1 MVHPP
6 ERAAHASAAAMY
18 RLHVAGG
25 SRGCCDTKI
34 RGAAPKT
41 SGPACMH
48 LGRQL
53 VRLRGHRRP
62 SRDVTQASG
71 PACKCAEPIRGNHLQ
86 VRRGG
91 LGAIGSLRQLDRVEG
106 SVEDEGALVGAQHG
120 ARLARAMTRCG
131 RSPEALVSDLIG
143 RGRWERECR
152 GALGL
157 GLKSIVSG
165 VILGARRVGERCL
178 FQLACMQ

>member
-1 MVHPP
+1 VQSQS
-6 ERAAHASAAAMY
+6 EAITCKSAEA
-18 RLHVAGG
+18 
-25 SRGCCDTKI
+25 
-34 RGAAPKT
+34 
-41 SGPACMH
+41 
-48 LGRQL
+48 
-53 VRLRGHRRP
+53 
-62 SRDVTQASG
+62 
-71 PACKCAEPIRGNHLQ
+71 IRGNHLQ

-106 SVEDEGALVGAQHG
+106 SVKEEGALVGAQHG
-120 ARLARAMTRCG
+120 ARRARAMTRCG

-143 RGRWERECR
+143 RGRWEREGC

-165 VILGARRVGERCL
+165 VILGARRVGERCF